1 MKSFIEKFKSF
12 IRFIVTIFA
21 SREFGFLYCLI
32 GTFAQVA
39 HTYFLTESI
48 SSFQGGF
55 RIFQAVLLSVFI
67 SSSLL
72 YFVAIA
78 DNTEGKEG
86 KRIHWAINI
95 FAFIE
100 IVINFYYYSRHLI
113 IDSAQMQV
121 FDFVFAILVSCLI
134 PVTIKLYG
142 GLIKAREWMG
152 DIIDNKLGKPD
163 IKLGKPDDKLDSKP
177 DSITEQIIEE
187 STKIDIPTIEDSKKF
202 KTTKSQEELVVEP
215 AYDNHPDIDENNK
228 SEITELKEE
237 YIQQQIELAV
247 NKRIEEFKSQIKEEQ
262 ISDDSINTLIDK
274 KFESI
279 RDLLTEQILE
289 KFDSKQEIFL
299 KQFTNKCKAIIK
311 NLNDSG
317 DQ

>member
-1 MKSFIEKFKSF
+1 MKSFIERFKSF

-32 GTFAQVA
+32 GTFSQIA

-48 SSFQGGF
+48 SSFEGGF
-55 RIFQAVLLSVFI
+55 RTFQAMLISAFI

-86 KRIHWAINI
+86 KRIHLAINI

-121 FDFVFAILVSCLI
+121 FDFIFAILVSCLI
-134 PVTIKLYG
+134 PITIKLYG
-142 GLIKAREWMG
+142 GLIKAREWMTEISNKKTESKNEISKA
-152 DIIDNKLGKPD
+152 IITQKFDNTDEELEQK
-163 IKLGKPDDKLDSKP
+163 IKE
-177 DSITEQIIEE
+177 TEKESEEKIEE
-187 STKIDIPTIEDSKKF
+187 KLVDLSDTPKI
-202 KTTKSQEELVVEP
+202 
-215 AYDNHPDIDENNK
+215 ENND
-228 SEITELKEE
+228 STLKEQ
-237 YIQQQIELAV
+237 YIQQQIELAI
-247 NKRIEEFKSQIKEEQ
+247 NKRIDEFKELVKNQEIPE
-262 ISDDSINTLIDK
+262 DSINTIIDR

-279 RDLLTEQILE
+279 KDLLTEQILE
-289 KFDSKQEIFL
+289 KFETKQEIFMR
-299 KQFTNKCKAIIK
+299 QFTNKCKAIVK
-311 NLNDSG
+311 NISG
-317 DQ
+317 K